1 MRTALR
7 VCAPSL
13 VLAVGACSLWLL
25 QGCEKP
31 RDAAPA
37 SSAPKSAPAPV
48 SAVNVQVNAGGPLV
62 VTTAVSEFD
71 LTPRGYVQAFLL
83 RNGQRL
89 TLDDPADAAGT
100 TATIAGK
107 RVRDFAFDLNRP
119 AVSAVTGKLGALGK
133 RIDVTGHSASSGL
146 DE

>member
-62 VTTAVSEFD
+62 GTTVASEVD
-71 LTPRGYVQAFLL
+71 LTPKGYGQAFRL
-83 RNGQRL
+83 RDGQRR
-89 TLDDPADAAGT
+89 TLDDPAAA
-100 TATIAGK
+100 ATRGGVPGAGG
-107 RVRDFAFDLNRP
+107 R
-119 AVSAVTGKLGALGK
+119 
-133 RIDVTGHSASSGL
+133 
-146 DE
+146 